1 MIITMTKKIFFGSFL
16 LLILSLS
23 PVFAQELINDTTS
36 DSADTAQLI
45 DREPFFFVNLSGG
58 IFNYHL
64 PPFDVNTFN
73 SNESITSLRGNSIDH
88 VPLYR
93 LGIGYNYV
101 NYEDSFLNG
110 LLGFEKVVELDIT
123 YFNQKEDSIYWKNN
137 AGDYGFKL
145 KADHMFLEGSLYV
158 KGKKYLND
166 NNSVWINPY
175 FGVEYIYLAEDY
187 DYTVTQLASG
197 KFNYNPYE
205 LTTNYGGVIAGI
217 KFNVQLAEQIIPFID
232 LELQGLVARSTLRL
246 HDTKFNNN
254 DFPVDFI
261 DPDDHSDKI
270 ELTYR
275 AKASAGVEVKF
286 SNKPDASKVS
296 ISGGVDRLGYQP
308 GISVPKAPGE
318 KSSIISDAVTNP
330 FVLLSLIITI

>member
-1 MIITMTKKIFFGSFL
+1 MIKRIFWGSFL
-16 LLILSLS
+16 LLTLSL
-23 PVFAQELINDTTS
+23 PTAFAQELINDTVNE
-36 DSADTAQLI
+36 SADTAQLI
-45 DREPFFFVNLSGG
+45 DRESFFFVNLSGG
-58 IFNYHL
+58 IFNYNL

-73 SNESITSLRGNSIDH
+73 STESIASLRSDRIDH
-88 VPLYR
+88 VPMYR
-93 LGIGYNYV
+93 VGIGYNYV

-123 YFNQKEDSIYWKNN
+123 YFNQKEDSISWKND
-137 AGDYGFKL
+137 AGDFGFKL

-166 NNSVWINPY
+166 SNSAWINPY
-175 FGVEYIYLAEDY
+175 FGLEYIYLSEDY

-197 KFNYNPYE
+197 KFNLNPYE
-205 LTTNYGGVIAGI
+205 LITNYGGVIAGI
-217 KFNVQLAEQIIPFID
+217 KFNVQLAEQVIPFID
-232 LELQGLVARSTLRL
+232 LEAQGLVARSTLRL
-246 HDTKFNNN
+246 HNTKFNNN

-261 DPDDHSDKI
+261 DPDDHSDKVK
-270 ELTYR
+270 LTYR

-296 ISGGVDRLGYQP
+296 VSGGIDRLGYQP

-318 KSSIISDAVTNP
+318 KSSIISNAVTNP